1 MLSSSRVIVVK
12 TNILLAGFYAA
23 LTAVG
28 VYGIS
33 APERQAAQQA
43 VAEEQ
48 QIFNADDAQW
58 FGDEPVVRQPLELL
72 AIVPGKDASRAKIA
86 IDGLERIVSAG
97 AQLLPPCLRVAEVMA
112 DSILLDSCGAYR
124 LLSLPLAGRDSE
136 RFEYR
141 SELANY
147 DFAARDSLLI
157 DLREDDDAR
166 ALIAEYLQRL
176 YESPLSLRGSLDV
189 QRRKTPAGRRHY
201 YLYRGDDPRLFSE
214 LPLKEGDRLHA
225 VNGMALAAPD
235 VLNDLYD
242 RLDDSREMTL
252 TLDRDGRALV
262 VLLSLPSREQLVGLS
277 PP

>member
-1 MLSSSRVIVVK
+1 MLV
-12 TNILLAGFYAA
+12 AGFYAA

-33 APERQAAQQA
+33 APERQSLQQA
-43 VAEEQ
+43 VAEEA

-58 FGDEPVVRQPLELL
+58 FGDEPLVRQPLALL
-72 AIVPGKDASRAKIA
+72 AIEQGDDMSRAKIA
-86 IDGLERIVSAG
+86 VDGLERIVAVG

-124 LLSLPLAGRDSE
+124 LLSLPRAGRGDSE

-147 DFAARDSLLI
+147 DFAAKSASVV
-157 DLREDDDAR
+157 DLREDDRAR

-189 QRRKTPAGRRHY
+189 QRRKTATGRRHY
-201 YLYRGDDPRLFSE
+201 YLYPGDDPRLFSH
-214 LPLKEGDRLHA
+214 LPLKGGDRLHA

-242 RLDDSREMTL
+242 RLGDSRDVTL
-252 TLDRDGRALV
+252 TLDRDGKALV